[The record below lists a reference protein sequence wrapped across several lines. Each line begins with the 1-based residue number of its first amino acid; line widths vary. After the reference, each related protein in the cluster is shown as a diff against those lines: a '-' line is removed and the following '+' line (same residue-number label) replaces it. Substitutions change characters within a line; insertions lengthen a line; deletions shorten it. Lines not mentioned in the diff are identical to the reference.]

1 MAYRLTVYCLGDPA
15 CRGSVF
21 ALWATPVCAMSVV
34 SGRSGHS
41 HHSGSTDGRSTAT
54 SRNSSAPSANALKW
68 VALGAGN
75 APSGRWGHTV
85 TRVTSN
91 HVVMVG
97 GIAGG
102 KIFNDTS
109 VYDIT
114 SQRWMQP
121 AVSGTPPTGRWGH
134 SATLVEAEDGALK
147 SDSLVVLGGRE
158 GSKPMPFSEMYV
170 LDLTTFEWVR
180 KAIEGPTPRNRYA
193 HSAVFIKDLSQVG
206 WCRGAKCRKL
216 APLTPCAVVASLR
229 VFPDHRV
236 WRPWWPHS
244 VLPRYPHAGHADIPL
259 VHTADH
265 WTRPFQAQWP
275 RYDRNK
281 VAVRWVFPLCTYLLV
296 VDATHLDSGIPSLV
310 VFGGFNGSSIL
321 ADMFV
326 FSLHTYEWTQLSLG
340 GPLPLPAVYGH
351 SMSAVPHSN
360 AVVIFGGCLSA
371 AKLSARTYW
380 VDLASGTAVQ
390 VLVQEPPPSRF
401 WHDVCVSS
409 TKLYVFGGS
418 GSKNNALEDVA
429 MLDFFETTPV
439 KPEALSRRALVFPR
453 GVHAL
458 LLRVISVCTDVWL
471 CRLGLCM
478 HVRRSPAVPGHS
490 PCCAAC
496 AGTMSGETSPT
507 AGHMAIGMGGMGNI
521 AAKKSASSS
530 RRTSSVSSFS
540 SFGSSNN
547 SQASL
552 RMPPPMHAVPPPGL
566 APIAPGTPP
575 TAPGSGAGGAG
586 AGTGGVRGLG
596 GGIAITGASLSGL
609 PPTSPAVAAEAG
621 RGAFS
626 FPVGPVAAPPPPVA
640 PGPTPNELKLQQS
653 LYELQRQKLALES
666 AVVQAI
672 QELNKAS
679 IVAPSVHVDTA
690 SGVLRGALGL

>member
-193 HSAVFIKDLSQVG
+193 HSAVFIKDLSQITVFG
-206 WCRGAKCRKL
+206 GHGGRTRYYRDIHMLDTRTFRWS
-216 APLTPCAVVASLR
+216 TPQTTGQGPSKR
-229 VFPDHRV
+229 
-236 WRPWWPHS
+236 S
-244 VLPRYPHAGHADIPL
+244 GHAM
-259 VHTADH
+259 TATKSH
-265 WTRPFQAQWP
+265 
-275 RYDRNK
+275 
-281 VAVRWVFPLCTYLLV
+281 
-296 VDATHLDSGIPSLV
+296 LV

-439 KPEALSRRALVFPR
+439 KPEALSRR
-453 GVHAL
+453 
-458 LLRVISVCTDVWL
+458 
-471 CRLGLCM
+471 
-478 HVRRSPAVPGHS
+478 
-490 PCCAAC
+490 
-496 AGTMSGETSPT
+496 TMSGETSPT